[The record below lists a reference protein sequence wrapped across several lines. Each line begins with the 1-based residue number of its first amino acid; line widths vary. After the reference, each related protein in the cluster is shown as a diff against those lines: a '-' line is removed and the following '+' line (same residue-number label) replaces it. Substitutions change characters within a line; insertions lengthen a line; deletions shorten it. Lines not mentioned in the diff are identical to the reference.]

1 MPLSQESE
9 KATGMAKVLLNFRP
23 NLESLQKATRH
34 RIGSGA
40 RGEPRC
46 QSAKVGY

>member
-1 MPLSQESE
+1 MSLSQEGE
-9 KATGMAKVLLNFRP
+9 KAIEMAKVLLNFRP
-23 NLESLQKATRH
+23 NFESLQKATRH
-34 RIGSGA
+34 RIGSAA